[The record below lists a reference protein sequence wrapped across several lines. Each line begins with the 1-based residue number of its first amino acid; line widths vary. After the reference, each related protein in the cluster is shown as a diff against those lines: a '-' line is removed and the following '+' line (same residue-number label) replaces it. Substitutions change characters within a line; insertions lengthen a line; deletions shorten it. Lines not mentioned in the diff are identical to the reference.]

1 MSTLPEQFS
10 AASKAQIEAQLD
22 FFQSLGARAFDG
34 AARLVALNFSTGR
47 AAVDGSS
54 AALKQLAGVRDPR
67 DLMALA
73 QAAPQD
79 FDKVM
84 HYGRE
89 WFSIVSDV
97 QAGLLK
103 PACAALAPVTVAAPP
118 AAVAAVVA
126 SVATPVATPVATA
139 PAAPVPAA
147 AAEAAAPEAAAVDT
161 AAAPS
166 GEPRTVKASK
176 KPVVAVKPEAAS
188 APVAPEKP
196 IARAAGKV
204 AGVAL
209 DATPSA
215 ATLVEST
222 AQQILP
228 NLKPVEATPPPAVF
242 HQALLTPKRSKKR

>member
-10 AASKAQIEAQLD
+10 AASKAQFEAQLD

-34 AARLVALNFSTGR
+34 AARLVALNFNTGR
-47 AAVDGSS
+47 AAVDSSS
-54 AALKQLAGVRDPR
+54 AALKQLAEVRDPR

-73 QAAPQD
+73 KAAPQD

-89 WFSIVSDV
+89 WFSIISDV

-103 PACAALAPVTVAAPP
+103 PACAALAPVTVAPQPADAASVVAPVAPP
-118 AAVAAVVA
+118 VAA
-126 SVATPVATPVATA
+126 A

-147 AAEAAAPEAAAVDT
+147 VAEAAAPEVEAVET
-161 AAAPS
+161 VAAPVE
-166 GEPRTVKASK
+166 EPRTVKASK
-176 KPVVAVKPEAAS
+176 KPVVAVKPEAAQV
-188 APVAPEKP
+188 PVAIEKP

-209 DATPSA
+209 DSTPSA
-215 ATLVEST
+215 AKLVEST

-228 NLKPVEATPPPAVF
+228 NLKPVDATPPPAVF
-242 HQALLTPKRSKKR
+242 HQALLTPKRGKKR